1 MGKSD
6 CLNISTA
13 NRVDKRKTAF
23 MDLPSYFELLKYIL
37 MSATF
42 LALILAF
49 LHSFLSKEEETS

>member
-1 MGKSD
+1 
-6 CLNISTA
+6 
-13 NRVDKRKTAF
+13 
-23 MDLPSYFELLKYIL
+23 MDLASYFELLKYIL